1 MSCTFAG
8 YHAARRLISPKNHLQ
23 PNFTWTFSL
32 EQEHLSL
39 ALEVRQAFCESFW
52 ADSVDV
58 GFKCIH
64 FRAPESFHELLPS
77 PLASPTN
84 SEMNAI
90 ENINYEVLDAGSA
103 NIEPQPL
110 GVASQSAGSRMPPVP
125 SSQVEIPPSTG
136 GAGFFED
143 PVV

>member
-8 YHAARRLISPKNHLQ
+8 YHAARRLISKKINLH
-23 PNFTWTFSL
+23 PNFEWTFSL
-32 EQEHLSL
+32 EQEQFSI

-58 GFKCIH
+58 GLKCIH
-64 FRAPESFHELLPS
+64 FRAPESFPELLPS
-77 PLASPTN
+77 PPAAPTN

-90 ENINYEVLDAGSA
+90 EDINYEVLDAGFA

-110 GVASQSAGSRMPPVP
+110 GVASQSAGSRMPPAP
-125 SSQVEIPPSTG
+125 PSQVEIPPSTG